1 LENILRELKL
11 LEEQAKVEGFFN
23 NVENADT
30 LGGLAEGIRDAVMEY
45 QVRNR
50 NELITP
56 MPDIR
61 SDIITARYLS
71 QKLPTHCKPHF
82 LAVRPCVVT
91 CE

>member
-1 LENILRELKL
+1 M
-11 LEEQAKVEGFFN
+11 EGFFN

-30 LGGLAEGIRDAVMEY
+30 LGGLVEGIRDAVMEY

-50 NELITP
+50 NELIIP
-56 MPDIR
+56 MPNIR

-71 QKLPTHCKPHF
+71 QKLSTHCKPHF